1 METII
6 RAIAAHRFTTSSEA
20 ELQDAIEGVLERECF
35 AFDRGLRDPNAAI
48 VESIATDAVKRL
60 AESYLQQRGLSLPGK
75 VA

>member
-6 RAIAAHRFTTSSEA
+6 R
-20 ELQDAIEGVLERECF
+20 
-35 AFDRGLRDPNAAI
+35 AI